1 MVPLTLDELAA
12 VVEGRVDGAPA
23 RATDAVTDG
32 VTVTGPAFI
41 DSRQVVPGGLFA
53 AFVGEHV
60 DGHDFA
66 VGAVRDGAAAVL
78 ASRPVGVPAVLVPD
92 VQVALGRLARHVLE
106 RLRGAAGGPEGAGG
120 PDARADRLRVVAI
133 TGSQGKTTTKDVL
146 AAVLGAAGPTV
157 ATHGS
162 FNNEIGLPLT
172 VLRADP
178 ATRYLV
184 LEMGARGL
192 GHLRSLCDVAPPDV
206 SLVLNVG
213 KAHVGEFGSQDAIAA
228 AKGELV
234 EALGSEG
241 VAVLNAD
248 DPRVAAMAGRSRGRV
263 LFYGTAASADVR
275 LVDVRLDTGGRP
287 GFRLVHGEEDV
298 AVQLHLVGAH
308 QAVNAA
314 AAAAT
319 AVACGVRLET
329 AAPSL
334 AEVTSLS
341 RWRME
346 VSERADGVTV
356 VNDAYNANPDSTAAA
371 LASLVALGEG
381 RRSRGTART
390 VAVLG
395 EMRELGASS
404 DAEHEAVGR
413 LAVSLGVDRLLVV
426 GTPAR
431 PAYDG
436 ARAEQQR
443 PGSPAGEEPVHVS
456 DVDAATAWLHAHVRP
471 GDVVLVKASRGA
483 RLDRVAEALL
493 AAPGSAAS

>member
-1 MVPLTLDELAA
+1 MVPMTLAHLAA
-12 VVEGRVDGAPA
+12 VVAGRVEGPV
-23 RATDAVTDG
+23 DAW
-32 VTVTGPAFI
+32 VTGPAFI
-41 DSRQVVPGGLFA
+41 DSRRVEPGGLFT
-53 AFVGEHV
+53 AFAGEHV

-78 ASRPVGVPAVLVPD
+78 ATRPVAAPAVLVPD
-92 VQVALGRLARHVLE
+92 VQVALGRLARYVLE
-106 RLRGAAGGPEGAGG
+106 QL
-120 PDARADRLRVVAI
+120 RADADPLRVVAI

-146 AAVLGAAGPTV
+146 AGVLGAAGPTV

-172 VLRADP
+172 VLRADG
-178 ATRYLV
+178 TNRFLV
-184 LEMGARGL
+184 LEMGARGA
-192 GHLRSLCDVAPPDV
+192 GHLRDLCAIAPPDV

-234 EALGSEG
+234 EALTPDG

-248 DPRVAAMAGRSRGRV
+248 DPRVAAMASRSRGRV
-263 LFYGTAASADVR
+263 VRYGTDPAADLR

-287 GFRLVHGEEDV
+287 SFGIVHGQERV
-298 AVQLHLVGAH
+298 AVDLRLVGAH
-308 QAVNAA
+308 QAVNAV

-319 AVACGVRLET
+319 AVACGLQLDGV
-329 AAPSL
+329 AASL
-334 AEVTSLS
+334 AAVTSLS

-346 VSERADGVTV
+346 VSERPDGVTV

-371 LASLVALGEG
+371 LTSLVALGEG
-381 RRSRGTART
+381 RRTRGRART
-390 VAVLG
+390 LAVLG

-413 LAVSLGVDRLLVV
+413 LAVSLGVDRVLVV

-436 ARAEQQR
+436 ARAERQR
-443 PGSPAGEEPVHVS
+443 LGSPAGDEPVLVS
-456 DVDAATAWLHAHVRP
+456 DVEAATAWLQDHVRP

-483 RLDRVAEALL
+483 RLDRVAAALL
-493 AAPGSAAS
+493 AAPGSAAPGSAAS

>member
-1 MVPLTLDELAA
+1 MTLEEL
-12 VVEGRVDGAPA
+12 A
-23 RATDAVTDG
+23 RATGGTVDVGSSASG
-32 VTVTGPAFI
+32 ATVTGPAFI
-41 DSRQVVPGGLFA
+41 DSREVEPGGLFVA
-53 AFVGEHV
+53 LAGARV
-60 DGHDFA
+60 DGHTFA
-66 VGAVRDGAAAVL
+66 AAAVRDGAAAVL

-92 VQVALGRLARHVLE
+92 VQAALGELARTVLE
-106 RLRGAAGGPEGAGG
+106 RLRQAGDP
-120 PDARADRLRVVAI
+120 LRVVAV

-146 AAVLGAAGPTV
+146 AAVLGAAGKTV

-178 ATRYLV
+178 TTRSLV
-184 LEMGARGL
+184 LEMGARGA
-192 GHLRSLCDVAPPDV
+192 GHLHTLCAIAPPDV
-206 SLVLNVG
+206 SVVLNVG

-234 EALGSEG
+234 EALGADG

-248 DPRVAAMAGRSRGRV
+248 DPRVAAMAGRTQARV
-263 LFYGTAASADVR
+263 LRFGTGASADVR
-275 LVDVRLDTGGRP
+275 LTDVRLDSGGRP
-287 GFRLVHGEEDV
+287 GFLLRNEEEEV
-298 AVQLHLVGAH
+298 EVQLRLVGAH
-308 QAVNAA
+308 QALNAA
-314 AAAAT
+314 AAAA
-319 AVACGVRLET
+319 AALACGLRLPDVGRALAGV
-329 AAPSL
+329 AA
-334 AEVTSLS
+334 LS

-346 VSERADGVTV
+346 VSERPDGVTV

-381 RRSRGTART
+381 RRSAGTGTGTGRT

-426 GTPAR
+426 GAPAR

-436 ARAEQQR
+436 ASAERQL
-443 PGSPAGEEPVHVS
+443 PGRAGEEPVHVS
-456 DVDAATAWLHAHVRP
+456 DVEAATQWLSEHVRP

-483 RLDRVAEALL
+483 RLDRVADALL
-493 AAPGSAAS
+493 AAPGSRAP